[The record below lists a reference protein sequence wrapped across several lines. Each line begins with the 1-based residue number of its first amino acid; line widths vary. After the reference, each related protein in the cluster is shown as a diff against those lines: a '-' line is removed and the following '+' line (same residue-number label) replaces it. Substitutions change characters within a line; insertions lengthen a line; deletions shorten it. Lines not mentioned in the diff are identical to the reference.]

1 MVVVV
6 VGFILDSIVEI
17 FRAVSGGTNS
27 VGFDVCFNALFVMGA
42 IVVVGSKSLFT
53 IFGWTAGCC
62 TIGCCVTG
70 TTSGTTK
77 SDRVVAAVVAG
88 VGVVGRVV
96 VVTAAVVTTTF
107 VSLTSVTTGST
118 RVHKSSTYMEF

>member
-53 IFGWTAGCC
+53 IFGWTAGC